1 MARPCTGICDITAD
15 YVSAPF
21 RKDRLDLYKDS
32 DNADRFFRPALR
44 SLLVSEYLF
53 TYYISAVV

>member
-1 MARPCTGICDITAD
+1 MGICDITAD